1 MNGTRNV
8 VMADHT
14 HSGFYGNEEFR
25 FNAVKDIQLHKGEVL
40 YFELVGYTTT
50 GTPIMSPQNTSNLKK
65 ELKGYANPMVY
76 SYGTESPNCDLYV
89 YRITRADPDGNVTEL
104 SWPQVKRRCGELGIK
119 HVPDIARALYTGK
132 KDKLQDKVSEFTE
145 DLSSTLD
152 SRHIREGVVIRVE
165 APDGTTDW
173 YKNKSFTFGVLEGYL
188 KDSDDYVDAEEIA

>member
-1 MNGTRNV
+1 
-8 VMADHT
+8 
-14 HSGFYGNEEFR
+14 
-25 FNAVKDIQLHKGEVL
+25 
-40 YFELVGYTTT
+40 
-50 GTPIMSPQNTSNLKK
+50 
-65 ELKGYANPMVY
+65 
-76 SYGTESPNCDLYV
+76 
-89 YRITRADPDGNVTEL
+89 
-104 SWPQVKRRCGELGIK
+104 
-119 HVPDIARALYTGK
+119 VPDIARALYTGK